1 MLPKWLVMVKTET
14 CQRMRVLT
22 AHGAL
27 LSLFICCLL
36 YDMLPPSSKPAL
48 RHWLRS
54 YLQTRCIKP
63 RIVSALNCIFNHT
76 IKYQL
81 LYNPGYY
88 WHWLQHANRQSTAY
102 ENKYWTCQV
111 DSNYKSNTLHICIA
125 SRQWKKCS
133 QRNCILKN
141 MTSHTHTKAFYDS
154 LPSILESAD
163 AIHPPTNTK
172 MTSQCQYHAVSTL

>member
-1 MLPKWLVMVKTET
+1 MVKAET

-141 MTSHTHTKAFYDS
+141 MTSHTHK
-154 LPSILESAD
+154 SILRQF
-163 AIHPPTNTK
+163 TK
-172 MTSQCQYHAVSTL
+172 YTWVSRCHSSSNEHQD